1 MPILQTK
8 QIDSSVSYCVWQIT
22 EAEEFF
28 FSHLRLAAADE
39 QYIRSQKLPVRRLE
53 KLACRAALAH
63 LLETDYV
70 PVSYRSDDAP
80 QLDGFYLSFSHC
92 KNYSAAVL
100 SSVSPVGIDIEPIGE
115 RILKL
120 SHKFLN
126 NRELESF
133 DLSNIIQ
140 MHFCWGA
147 KEALYKASPE
157 KISNYVDDLRI
168 LGDFPHCFGE
178 IVAKPRSRHLKL
190 YSEVIDG
197 QMLVVCY

>member
-1 MPILQTK
+1 MPIVQTK
-8 QIDSSVSYCVWQIT
+8 QINSSVSYCVWQIT

-28 FSHLRLAAADE
+28 FSHLRLASADE
-39 QYIRSQKLPVRRLE
+39 QYIRSQKLLVRRLE
-53 KLACRAALAH
+53 KLACRAALAC
-63 LLETDYV
+63 LLETDSV
-70 PVSYRSDDAP
+70 ILSYNNDDAP

-126 NRELESF
+126 DRELVVF
-133 DLSNIIQ
+133 DLLDKIQ
-140 MHFCWGA
+140 MHFCWGT

-157 KISNYVDDLRI
+157 KISNYVDDLQI
-168 LGDFPHCFGE
+168 LGDFPHCFGR
-178 IVAKPRSRHLKL
+178 INAKPRCLDLKL
-190 YSEVIDG
+190 HSEVIDG

>member
-28 FSHLRLAAADE
+28 FSRLRLASADE

-53 KLACRAALAH
+53 KLACRAAVAH
-63 LLETDYV
+63 LLETDSV
-70 PVSYRSDDAP
+70 TLSYRSDGVP

-92 KNYSAAVL
+92 KNYSAVAL
-100 SSVSPVGIDIEPIGE
+100 SSVSPVGVDIETIGE

-120 SHKFLN
+120 SHRFLN
-126 NRELESF
+126 NRELVSF
-133 DLSNIIQ
+133 DLSNSFQ

-147 KEALYKASPE
+147 KEALYKAAPH
-157 KISNYVDDLRI
+157 KISNYVDDLQV
-168 LGDFPHCFGE
+168 LGDFPHCFGR
-178 IVAKPRSRHLKL
+178 INLNPRSLDLKL

-197 QMLVVCY
+197 QMLVVCH

>member
-22 EAEEFF
+22 ETEEFF
-28 FSHLRLAAADE
+28 FSHLRLVPADE
-39 QYIRSQKLPVRRLE
+39 KYIRSQKLPVRRLE
-53 KLACRAALAH
+53 KLACRAALAC
-63 LLETDYV
+63 LLETDSV
-70 PVSYRSDDAP
+70 TVSYSSDDAP

-92 KNYSAAVL
+92 KEFAAAAL

-126 NRELESF
+126 KKELETF
-133 DLSNIIQ
+133 DLSDKIQ

-147 KEALYKASPE
+147 KEALYKASPV
-157 KISNYVDDLRI
+157 KISNYVDDLQ
-168 LGDFPHCFGE
+168 LWGDYFHCFGK
-178 IVAKPRSRHLKL
+178 INVPPCSLDFKL
-190 YSEVIDG
+190 RSEVFDG
-197 QMLVVCY
+197 LMLVVCH